1 MDMGRAAGR
10 KPAASRVIK
19 HRLLDFSLHGN
30 CGEVFE
36 MFRPRL
42 IWLEITVDGDVP
54 AITNAVVQE
63 IDRGM
68 QDTPFKTE
76 WSPLIPIG
84 INPIARS
91 SLCRYLPHHILACP
105 RFAPHVSVAERI
117 MVPASLLDEGEGK

>member
-54 AITNAVVQE
+54 AITNAVVSKKSTGACK
-63 IDRGM
+63 IRRSKRNGAHY
-68 QDTPFKTE
+68 
-76 WSPLIPIG
+76 SPL
-84 INPIARS
+84 
-91 SLCRYLPHHILACP
+91 
-105 RFAPHVSVAERI
+105 E
-117 MVPASLLDEGEGK
+117 